1 MADLPVHINLAPER
15 KEWMEAVYGEEVRAA
30 NVSAFV
36 KIENQLND
44 TVDKIIGA
52 VNEMH
57 ETAETAQDALDDAAE
72 VLEKANT
79 AIDTAN
85 QATDA
90 ADATL
95 QRAEG
100 TVVEAQGWSDM
111 AKSWAIGE
119 GNVREDE
126 SSNNSKYFAQRA
138 ALEYQ
143 NAKNEAD
150 RAKQY
155 SSITQPD
162 FLIQDNRLYY
172 KAGTGVQFVTSG
184 NRLYWKITA

>member
-1 MADLPVHINLAPER
+1 MERGESVAIRWRRGPFDKLDLNKLVPGEPVVALDNKYVAVCITPGDVVELASREY
-15 KEWMEAVYGEEVRAA
+15 MDIVLVM
-30 NVSAFV
+30 
-36 KIENQLND
+36 
-44 TVDKIIGA
+44 
-52 VNEMH
+52 VNETV
-57 ETAETAQDALDDAAE
+57 ETA
-72 VLEKANT
+72 NN
-79 AIDTAN
+79 AIT
-85 QATDA
+85 A
-90 ADATL
+90 ADTTL